1 MDFPINS
8 IEIWLYILTNSKI
21 SQKENDYI
29 LRNCEFV
36 KGLTEKCQ

>member
-8 IEIWLYILTNSKI
+8 IEIWLYNLTNSKI
-21 SQKENDYI
+21 IHNENDYI
-29 LRNCEFV
+29 LKKYEFV